1 MFRSIVSC
9 LLITFFIGCNN
20 QNKTFI
26 SGKIIKPTN
35 NEILILK
42 DEKIIKKITINNQ
55 GTFSSSFED
64 LNNGLYNFI
73 HLPEFQYLI
82 INKGDSLVF
91 RLNSLDFDES
101 LVFSGLGASK
111 NNYLID
117 VFLEHEKEE
126 NYIKSKYKSSKIE
139 FKKIIDSLKNIKTKH
154 YSKNQ

>member
-91 RLNSLDFDES
+91 RLNSLDFDE
-101 LVFSGLGASK
+101 
-111 NNYLID
+111 
-117 VFLEHEKEE
+117 
-126 NYIKSKYKSSKIE
+126 
-139 FKKIIDSLKNIKTKH
+139 
-154 YSKNQ
+154 